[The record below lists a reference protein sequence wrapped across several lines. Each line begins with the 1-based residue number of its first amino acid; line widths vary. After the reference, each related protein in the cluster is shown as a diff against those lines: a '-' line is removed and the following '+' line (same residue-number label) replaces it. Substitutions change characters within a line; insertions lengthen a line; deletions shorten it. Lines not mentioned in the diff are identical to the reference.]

1 MLLIPLIPNVS
12 DLVIT
17 TDFDPKI
24 LHIQANYF
32 TTPDYDRF
40 TEEIINKEKGLV
52 DKFDISGF
60 IDNSDLDKKI
70 ATLATKA
77 ELKAE
82 QGK

>member
-1 MLLIPLIPNVS
+1 MIPNVS

-24 LHIQANYF
+24 LPIQANYF
-32 TTPDYDRF
+32 TTPDYGRF
-40 TEEIINKEKGLV
+40 TGEIIDKEKGLV
-52 DKFDISGF
+52 DKFHISGF